1 MDKNIFAK
9 SIIIGLIVAIFVAV
23 IGVVVFSDKDGK
35 TTSSDPSSTLSS
47 SEISSAAP
55 SSSSSQVQPSSV
67 VPSSSSSS
75 SKVSSTAPVNTTP
88 IQPKYVDGV
97 LIVNKTYPVPKDFGN
112 GITPETQA
120 AFNEMKAAAKQDGI
134 SLWIVSGY
142 RSWDRQN
149 TLYTNYSKASGKAQA
164 DRFSARPGHSEHQ
177 TGLALDL
184 NNASSS
190 FVGTKE
196 AEWIANNC
204 YKYGFIVRYGKD
216 KEQYT
221 GFKYEPWHV
230 RYLGKD
236 LAKKVYDS
244 GKCLEE
250 YYNLTSKYAE

>member
-1 MDKNIFAK
+1 MDKNIFVK
-9 SIIIGLIVAIFVAV
+9 SLIIGVVAAVFVAV
-23 IGVVVFSDKDGK
+23 FGIVLLSGDKGD
-35 TTSSDPSSTLSS
+35 DNQ
-47 SEISSAAP
+47 P
-55 SSSSSQVQPSSV
+55 SSSTISSSSTVEVSSQTPSEQSSSQASASSSM
-67 VPSSSSSS
+67 PSSS
-75 SKVSSTAPVNTTP
+75 KTSSTVEANTKP

-97 LIVNKTYPVPKDFGN
+97 LIVNKTYPVSQDFGN
-112 GITPETQA
+112 GITAETQA
-120 AFNEMKAAAKQDGI
+120 AFEEMKAAAKQDGI
-134 SLWIVSGY
+134 SLWIVSGF
-142 RSWDRQN
+142 RSYTRQQ
-149 TLYTNYSKASGKAQA
+149 TLYTNYCNASGKAQA

-184 NNASSS
+184 NNASGS

-196 AEWIANNC
+196 AKWIEENC

-250 YYNLTSKYAE
+250 YYNLTSQYAN